1 METAAICS
9 DVTAH
14 ESDRVNKCA
23 MLRQKKTAGRAA
35 APADQDGGGGGKR
48 KKVKDGG
55 GGGRDAIHQRNI

>member
-35 APADQDGGGGGKR
+35 AAADQDGDGGGGGKR
-48 KKVKDGG
+48 KKDKDGG
-55 GGGRDAIHQRNI
+55 GGSRDAIQ

>member
-1 METAAICS
+1 METVAICS

-35 APADQDGGGGGKR
+35 DQDGGGGGKR
-48 KKVKDGG
+48 KKDKDGG
-55 GGGRDAIHQRNI
+55 GGSRDAIHQRYI